1 MSLTK
6 REAIDLRRLA
16 RAAAVAVAVGLGF
29 GIMAPFETGRLAGWM
44 ARLCYWQMAI
54 LLPWVQISAAMTL
67 ARSAPFAQGWSPL
80 RLGIA
85 VVLATAVPI
94 TAELALLNTAIL
106 GSPIDRPED
115 GLWLLG
121 AELVVSAMITLPA
134 LAIARQTPQPAP
146 SPTPSPLPSP
156 LPSPPPSPLPLAP
169 LAAVAVPGFARRIP
183 ASLGGSLLALEMEDH
198 YLRVHTT
205 AGSALILMRLS
216 DALVELAGFDGLQV
230 HRSWYVARAA
240 VISLQRE
247 GQRLSLILVNQMR
260 VPVSRTHMK
269 TVLAALQRDA

>member
-29 GIMAPFETGRLAGWM
+29 GIMAPFETGRLASWM

-67 ARSAPFAQGWSPL
+67 ARSAPFAQGWSPM

-134 LAIARQTPQPAP
+134 LAIARQTPPPA
-146 SPTPSPLPSP
+146 
-156 LPSPPPSPLPLAP
+156 PSPPPSPLPLGP